1 MRERA
6 ATGGDK
12 SLRGSNALRCEERIG
27 FGAGAAT
34 FGVRTARAPRVRM
47 PARRVNLIEC
57 ARCRRRW
64 RCDVLYSENLRE
76 GRGGFA

>member
-1 MRERA
+1 MQKRA
-6 ATGGDK
+6 ATDDDK
-12 SLRGSNALRCEERIG
+12 SLRGSNALRCEEGIG

-47 PARRVNLIEC
+47 PVRRVNLIEC

-64 RCDVLYSENLRE
+64 RCDVLYFENLHE
-76 GRGGFA
+76 GRGGLT

>member
-1 MRERA
+1 MQKRA
-6 ATGGDK
+6 ATDGDK

-47 PARRVNLIEC
+47 PVRRVNLIEC
-57 ARCRRRW
+57 ARCLRRW

-76 GRGGFA
+76 GRGGLT